1 MPNETTAQ
9 LHHKENTLYVWK
21 SVNYRNVVKKTCTV
35 TITVVVFSLLHFSS
49 CHFCMYGSWLATAV
63 QADHLNDEE
72 HNLALAVAL
81 KWW

>member
-49 CHFCMYGSWLATAV
+49 CHFCMYGS
-63 QADHLNDEE
+63 
-72 HNLALAVAL
+72 
-81 KWW
+81 